1 MDKACVDGLKDLYEE
16 VTQIPSFTGVLKAD
30 SPKGQ
35 IILKR
40 LVAKALLAS
49 LFPGP
54 TQAPTRSLTGISW
67 AGPRA
72 YPQLYKILEDS
83 LLPREA
89 RWIEMGLS
97 SRPKAFWLPKEVTSR
112 PT

>member
-1 MDKACVDGLKDLYEE
+1 MNRHLSSDTKGGAGHGGEGPNMDKACVDGLKDLYEE

-49 LFPGP
+49 LFLGP
-54 TQAPTRSLTGISW
+54 TQAPTRSLTGIS
-67 AGPRA
+67 
-72 YPQLYKILEDS
+72 
-83 LLPREA
+83 
-89 RWIEMGLS
+89 
-97 SRPKAFWLPKEVTSR
+97 
-112 PT
+112 